1 MRGLAAA
8 SLRVV
13 LTALIVLV
21 VIWSVAAI
29 WIDGPKNRELAG
41 MLCIVVAAGSL
52 LLLLVVQPW
61 WWSLATAVVPF
72 VVVLAWWLSIAPS
85 NERDWQSD
93 VARLPSA
100 TVAGDRVTIRNVR
113 NFAYPSATTVVER
126 WETRTYDLSRID
138 GFDMFLSYWGPTM
151 IAHTISSWEFS
162 DGQHLAISIETRKKN
177 GQEYSA
183 VLGFFRQYELYYV
196 VADERDVIGVRT
208 GPRQETMQLY
218 RLRGGPAFA
227 RALLLDYLDEI
238 NQLAREPQWYDAL
251 THNCTTTIRHHVQ
264 QVAAGNPFDWRILA
278 NGHLDEL
285 GYQRRQINTS
295 LPFAELR
302 RRSDITARAR
312 SAVNSGD
319 FSRVIREGLP
329 ERPQPVQGAR
339 PSARSDFTGT
349 RQDVAAMSE
358 STTTSAVPR
367 RRN

>member
-1 MRGLAAA
+1 MRRLLTT

-13 LTALIVLV
+13 LTALV
-21 VIWSVAAI
+21 VAVVAWSVAAI

-41 MLCIVVAAGSL
+41 MLCVVVGAGSL

-61 WWSLATAVVPF
+61 WWSLMTAVVPF
-72 VVVLAWWLSIAPS
+72 VVVLAWWLSNAPS

-100 TVAGDRVTIRNVR
+100 TIAGDRVTIRNVR
-113 NFAYPSATTVVER
+113 NFAYPSAASAVER

-138 GFDMFLSYWGPTM
+138 GFDMFLSYWGPTI

-177 GQEYSA
+177 GQDYSP

-238 NQLAREPQWYDAL
+238 NQLAREPQWYNAL
-251 THNCTTTIRHHVQ
+251 THNCTTTIRHHVAQ
-264 QVAAGNPFDWRILA
+264 IAPGNPFDWRILA
-278 NGHLDEL
+278 NGHLDQL
-285 GYQRRQINTS
+285 GYERRQINTS
-295 LPFAELR
+295 LPFSELR

-312 SAVNSGD
+312 SAANSGD

-329 ERPQPVQGAR
+329 ARPAPDQGAR
-339 PSARSDFTGT
+339 PSVRIDSTGIK
-349 RQDVAAMSE
+349 
-358 STTTSAVPR
+358 
-367 RRN
+367 